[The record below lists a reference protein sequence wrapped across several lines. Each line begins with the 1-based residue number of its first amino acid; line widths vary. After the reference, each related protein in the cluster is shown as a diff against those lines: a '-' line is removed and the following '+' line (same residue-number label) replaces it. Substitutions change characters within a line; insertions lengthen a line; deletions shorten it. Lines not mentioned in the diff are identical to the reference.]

1 MGRDAATLWIRW
13 GAGHLAMSVRS
24 AAPWILAGGTVAVNL
39 ADIFRHWGRWQP
51 SALAI
56 RFGERDLSW
65 QQLDR
70 GTDALAA
77 GLAQRGLGEGDRI
90 GILLGNCPEYIE
102 TCIAAWKLGAV
113 VVPLNVR
120 YAPPE
125 AAYVIDDA
133 GCSLLLTDAALASTL
148 ADVAGRLP
156 VLNVSDARA
165 MADGQGDVPPLDLAA
180 GHPATICYTSGTT
193 GDPKGAVLTHG
204 SWNAASQGWA
214 QAIALTVED
223 RVLLPF
229 PLAFTGGFAVF
240 LFTLW
245 SGGRLVLEPSFDAG
259 RTLELFEKE
268 RITALLGVPQILAV
282 LVQHP
287 RWQQVDLSSWR
298 IACSGGASVPESLI
312 RAIQARGVPMLQSYS
327 LTEASA
333 AATILPGHDA
343 LTKVGS
349 AGLPIIHGGSAVIRE
364 DGTFCE
370 PGEVGEILISGPQL
384 MAGYWNNPD
393 ASAAALQNGWLHT
406 GDMGVLDEDGYLKV
420 VDRAKDMLISG
431 GLNVY
436 PAEIERLL
444 TGLDGIIEVAVI
456 GVPHQRWGE
465 TPMVIANTGGK
476 ALTAEQVLAACRGKL
491 ADYKMQRYLLLRDK
505 ALPRGMSGKILKR
518 ELRDEYA
525 TLPDSIIR
533 LDMNMDKNKEPKDA

>member
-1 MGRDAATLWIRW
+1 M
-13 GAGHLAMSVRS
+13 
-24 AAPWILAGGTVAVNL
+24 NL

-56 RFGERDLSW
+56 RFGERDFSW
-65 QQLDR
+65 RQLDR

-77 GLAQRGLGEGDRI
+77 GLSERGLGEGDRI

-102 TCIAAWKLGAV
+102 TAIAAWKLGAV

-125 AAYVIDDA
+125 AAFVIDDA
-133 GCSLLLTDAALASTL
+133 GCALLLTDSKLAPTL
-148 ADVAGRLP
+148 TEVAGRLP
-156 VLNVSDARA
+156 ILDVSDVRA
-165 MADGQGDVPPLDLAA
+165 MADAQGRVPPLDLAPT
-180 GHPATICYTSGTT
+180 HPATICYTSGTT

-240 LFTLW
+240 LFTMW
-245 SGGRLVLEPSFDAG
+245 SGGRLVLEPSFDAD
-259 RTLELFEKE
+259 RTFDLFEQE
-268 RITALLGVPQILAV
+268 RLTALLAVPQIHEV
-282 LVQHP
+282 LVAHS
-287 RWQQVDLSSWR
+287 RWQQADLSSWR
-298 IACSGGASVPESLI
+298 IACSGGASVPEPLI
-312 RAIQARGVPMLQSYS
+312 RAIQKRGVPMLQGYS

-343 LTKVGS
+343 LAKVGS
-349 AGLPIIHGGSAVIRE
+349 AGLPIMHGGSAVIRE

-384 MAGYWNNPD
+384 MAGYWNNPE
-393 ASAAALQNGWLHT
+393 ASAKALQNGWLHT
-406 GDMGVLDEDGYLKV
+406 GDMGVMDDDGYLKV

-444 TGLDGIIEVAVI
+444 TGLDGVIEVAVI

-476 ALTAEQVLAACRGKL
+476 ALTAEQVLRACRGKL
-491 ADYKMQRYLLLRDK
+491 ADYKMPRYLLLRDQ

-525 TLPDSIIR
+525 TLPEGIVR
-533 LDMNMDKNKEPKDA
+533 LDNHTDQDQD

>member
-1 MGRDAATLWIRW
+1 M
-13 GAGHLAMSVRS
+13 
-24 AAPWILAGGTVAVNL
+24 NL
-39 ADIFRHWGRWQP
+39 ADIVRHWGRWQP

-65 QQLDR
+65 RQLDA
-70 GTDALAA
+70 GSDALAA
-77 GLAQRGLGEGDRI
+77 GLAQRGLAEGDRI
-90 GILLGNCPEYIE
+90 GILLGNCPEYIA
-102 TCIAAWKLGAV
+102 TAIAAWKLGAV

-125 AAYVIDDA
+125 AAFVIDDA
-133 GCSLLLTDAALASTL
+133 GCRLLLTEPALAATL
-148 ADVAGRLP
+148 ADVEGRVPILD
-156 VLNVSDARA
+156 VSDVRA
-165 MADGQGDVPPLDLAA
+165 LAEGQGRVPPLDLAPT
-180 GHPATICYTSGTT
+180 HPATICYTSGTT

-229 PLAFTGGFAVF
+229 PLAFTGGFAVL
-240 LFTLW
+240 LFTMW
-245 SGGRLVLEPSFDAG
+245 AGGRLVLEPAFDAD
-259 RTLELFEKE
+259 RTLDLFEQE
-268 RITALLGVPQILAV
+268 RLTALLAVPQIHEVLAA
-282 LVQHP
+282 HP

-312 RAIQARGVPMLQSYS
+312 RAIQARGVPMLQGYS

-343 LTKVGS
+343 LAKVGS

-370 PGEVGEILISGPQL
+370 PGEVGEILISGPQV
-384 MAGYWNNPD
+384 MAGYWNNPE
-393 ASAAALQNGWLHT
+393 ASAKALQNGWLHT
-406 GDMGVLDEDGYLKV
+406 GDMGVMDAEGYLKV

-444 TGLDGIIEVAVI
+444 TGLDDVIEVAVI

-465 TPMVIANTGGK
+465 TPMVIAHTGGK
-476 ALTAEQVLAACRGKL
+476 PLTAKQVLGACRGRL
-491 ADYKMQRYLLLRDK
+491 ADYKMPRYLLLRDE

-518 ELRDEYA
+518 ELRDQYA
-525 TLPDSIIR
+525 TLPEGIVR
-533 LDMNMDKNKEPKDA
+533 LDENKD

>member
-1 MGRDAATLWIRW
+1 M
-13 GAGHLAMSVRS
+13 
-24 AAPWILAGGTVAVNL
+24 NL

-65 QQLDR
+65 RQLDR

-77 GLAQRGLGEGDRI
+77 ALASRGLGESDRI

-102 TCIAAWKLGAV
+102 TAIAAWKLGAV

-125 AAYVIDDA
+125 AAFVIDDA
-133 GCSLLLTDAALASTL
+133 GCSLLLTDAVLAPTL
-148 ADVAGRLP
+148 AEVAGRVPILD
-156 VLNVSDARA
+156 VGEVRV
-165 MADGQGDVPPLDLAA
+165 MADGEGQVSLLDLPPS
-180 GHPATICYTSGTT
+180 HPATICYTSGTT

-214 QAIALTVED
+214 QAISLTVED

-240 LFTLW
+240 LFTMW
-245 SGGRLVLEPSFDAG
+245 SGARLLLEPAFDAD
-259 RTLELFEKE
+259 RTLDLFERE
-268 RITALLGVPQILAV
+268 RVTALLAVPQIHEV

-287 RWQQVDLSSWR
+287 RWQEADLSSWR

-312 RAIQARGVPMLQSYS
+312 RAIQARGVPMLQGYS

-343 LTKVGS
+343 LAKVGS

-384 MAGYWNNPD
+384 MTGYWNNPD
-393 ASAAALQNGWLHT
+393 ASADALQNGWLHT
-406 GDMGVLDEDGYLKV
+406 GDMGFLDEDGYLKV

-444 TGLDGIIEVAVI
+444 TGLDGVVEVAVI

-465 TPMVIANTGGK
+465 TPMVIAYTGGRS
-476 ALTAEQVLAACRGKL
+476 LTAERVMAACRGKL
-491 ADYKMQRYLLLRDK
+491 ADYKMPRYLLLREE

-525 TLPDSIIR
+525 TLPESVIE
-533 LDMNMDKNKEPKDA
+533 LDR

>member
-1 MGRDAATLWIRW
+1 M
-13 GAGHLAMSVRS
+13 
-24 AAPWILAGGTVAVNL
+24 NL

-56 RFGERDLSW
+56 RFGARDLTW
-65 QQLDR
+65 RQLDQR
-70 GTDALAA
+70 TDAVAAALAE
-77 GLAQRGLGEGDRI
+77 RGISNGDRI

-102 TCIAAWKLGAV
+102 TSIAAWKLGAV

-125 AAYVIDDA
+125 AAYVIENA
-133 GCSLLLTDAALASTL
+133 GCSLLLTDAALAPTL
-148 ADVAGRLP
+148 AEVEGRLP
-156 VLNVSDARA
+156 ILDVRDLRA
-165 MADGQGDVPPLDLAA
+165 MADGGGKVPLLDLDPD
-180 GHPATICYTSGTT
+180 HPATICYTSGTT

-204 SWNAASQGWA
+204 SWNAASQGWV
-214 QAIALTVED
+214 QAIQLTTED

-245 SGGRLVLEPSFDAG
+245 SGGRLVLEPSFEAD
-259 RTLELFEKE
+259 RTLDLFEQE
-268 RITALLGVPQILAV
+268 RITALLAVPQIHEV

-312 RAIQARGVPMLQSYS
+312 RAIQARGVPMLQGYS

-349 AGLPIIHGGSAVIRE
+349 AGLPIVHGGSAVIRE
-364 DGTFCE
+364 DGSFCE
-370 PGEVGEILISGPQL
+370 AGEVGEILISGPQV
-384 MAGYWNNPD
+384 MAGYWNNPQ
-393 ASAAALQNGWLHT
+393 ASAKALQNGWLHT

-444 TGLDGIIEVAVI
+444 TGLDGINEVAVI
-456 GVPHQRWGE
+456 GVPHERWGE
-465 TPMVIANTGGK
+465 TPMVIANTAGK
-476 ALTAEQVLAACRGKL
+476 PLTAEQVMAACSGKL
-491 ADYKMQRYLLLRDK
+491 ADYKMPRYLLLRDEP
-505 ALPRGMSGKILKR
+505 LPRGMSGKVLKR
-518 ELRDEYA
+518 DLRDEYA
-525 TLPDSIIR
+525 TLPDSVIR
-533 LDMNMDKNKEPKDA
+533 LDISIDKDKDKESKHA